1 MHQVHICNRWSK
13 TKISN
18 LQLALF
24 NGVGLETWENV
35 WGIWNQM
42 TDRDCQATKMVANIM
57 REFAPLLTSDLWT
70 PFYKTEQ
77 AANFIFAS
85 QWPGTANTSLTLWTL
100 INRSDKDS
108 NGSQLEVKHNDNHKY
123 YDLWHGIEL
132 GPEIGNGTATLK
144 FAIEKYGFGAILSG
158 IQSDLP
164 ENFEQFMATMKQ
176 YSERTLESYSAA
188 NIVAKQTMV
197 TIEAS
202 KQYTS
207 TPPGM
212 TTRDITNYLQCTIII
227 LLLN

>member
-1 MHQVHICNRWSK
+1 MAQIGADGLNGDTLFAVNKEYFDNSVRDLRPLVLEPEDGLAGDGISALGWNVMSWGENWDITSERPVVSRNKWIETRHQVHICNRWSK

-77 AANFIFAS
+77 DANLIFAS

-132 GPEIGNGTATLK
+132 VP
-144 FAIEKYGFGAILSG
+144 
-158 IQSDLP
+158 
-164 ENFEQFMATMKQ
+164 
-176 YSERTLESYSAA
+176 
-188 NIVAKQTMV
+188 
-197 TIEAS
+197 
-202 KQYTS
+202 
-207 TPPGM
+207 
-212 TTRDITNYLQCTIII
+212 
-227 LLLN
+227 